1 MSQATPYERYVET
14 QVNTLTPEGLILM
27 AYDGAIRFARTAR
40 EKMQAGKLDEQSRNI
55 VKVQKILLELIASLD
70 PKPNPTLA
78 DHLDRLY
85 RYMFDRLTHAN
96 IRDDIKAL
104 EEVISALA
112 ELRSAWAQAAVITR
126 SSAVQTGDLAA

>member
-112 ELRSAWAQAAVITR
+112 ELRSAWAQAAVIAR